1 MENFLASQLA
11 NKLTG
16 AAGAAGEHKN
26 GIDDKAIP
34 A

>member
-16 AAGAAGEHKN
+16 AAAAVGEHKN
-26 GIDDKAIP
+26 GIDD
-34 A
+34 